1 MYFQLH
7 NFDFLSH
14 SLNFQIVT
22 NNQKSDVEMDELKN
36 SLLATANLYGPKPE
50 LFKLFGRY
58 KKQNNVIL
66 SVSAL
71 HLKNYLGFLS
81 TCFFFAKI

>member
-1 MYFQLH
+1 
-7 NFDFLSH
+7 
-14 SLNFQIVT
+14 
-22 NNQKSDVEMDELKN
+22 MDELRN

-58 KKQNNVIL
+58 KKRNNVIL

-71 HLKNYLGFLS
+71 YLFKELS
-81 TCFFFAKI
+81 LI